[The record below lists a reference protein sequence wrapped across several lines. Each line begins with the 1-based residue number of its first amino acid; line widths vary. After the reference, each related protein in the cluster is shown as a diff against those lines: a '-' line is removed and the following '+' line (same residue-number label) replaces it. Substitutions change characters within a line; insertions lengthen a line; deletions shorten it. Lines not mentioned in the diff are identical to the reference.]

1 MKTVC
6 RLNRKDVSSP
16 RQLFQTLPMIA
27 MTLGSKLLVDP
38 TVTEEVDQARDGELC
53 QIRGHLALGHVQS
66 LARDHVQSLDH
77 VRSLARVL
85 VHAPARGLEAVV
97 GQDEVVLGQGRGH
110 VQEVDPR
117 LGQSPDQDRSLVHDR
132 DQSPVHDRDQA
143 HVPQRGQGLDLHVQD
158 LDPGHLQDL
167 NQDQVMGVGMIVIK
181 LVLLYITVLW
191 WFILSI
197 VILFSISFSPATACH
212 PMVWSSVWH

>member
-1 MKTVC
+1 
-6 RLNRKDVSSP
+6 
-16 RQLFQTLPMIA
+16 MIA

-53 QIRGHLALGHVQS
+53 QIRGHLALGHDHVQS
-66 LARDHVQSLDH
+66 LAHDHVQSLDH

-85 VHAPARGLEAVV
+85 VHAPAQGLEAVV
-97 GQDEVVLGQGRGH
+97 VQDEVVLGQGQGH
-110 VQEVDPR
+110 VQEVDPQ
-117 LGQSPDQDRSLVHDR
+117 LGQSPDRDRSLVHDR

-167 NQDQVMGVGMIVIK
+167 NQDQVMGVGTIVIK
-181 LVLLYITVLW
+181 LSTFVHDCTVVVYLKHRHP
-191 WFILSI
+191 
-197 VILFSISFSPATACH
+197 VFSFF
-212 PMVWSSVWH
+212 

>member
-1 MKTVC
+1 
-6 RLNRKDVSSP
+6 
-16 RQLFQTLPMIA
+16 MIA

-53 QIRGHLALGHVQS
+53 QIRGHLALGHDHVQS
-66 LARDHVQSLDH
+66 LAHDHVQSLDH
-77 VRSLARVL
+77 VRSLAHVL
-85 VHAPARGLEAVV
+85 VPARGLEAVV
-97 GQDEVVLGQGRGH
+97 VQDEVVLGQGRGH

-167 NQDQVMGVGMIVIK
+167 NQDQVMGVGTIVIK

>member
-1 MKTVC
+1 
-6 RLNRKDVSSP
+6 
-16 RQLFQTLPMIA
+16 MIA

-53 QIRGHLALGHVQS
+53 QIRGHLALGHDHVQS
-66 LARDHVQSLDH
+66 LAHDHVQSLDH
-77 VRSLARVL
+77 VRSLAHVL
-85 VHAPARGLEAVV
+85 VHAPAQGLEAVV
-97 GQDEVVLGQGRGH
+97 VQDEVVLGQGRGH
-110 VQEVDPR
+110 VQEVDPQ
-117 LGQSPDQDRSLVHDR
+117 LGRSLDQDRNRSLVHDR
-132 DQSPVHDRDQA
+132 DQSLVHDRDQA

-167 NQDQVMGVGMIVIK
+167 NQDQVMGVGTIVIK

>member
-6 RLNRKDVSSP
+6 RLNRKDVSYP

-77 VRSLARVL
+77 VRSLAHVL
-85 VHAPARGLEAVV
+85 VHAPAQGLEAVV
-97 GQDEVVLGQGRGH
+97 VQDEVVLGQGRGH
-110 VQEVDPR
+110 VQEVDPQP
-117 LGQSPDQDRSLVHDR
+117 GQSPDRDRSLVHDR

-158 LDPGHLQDL
+158 QDPDHLQDL
-167 NQDQVMGVGMIVIK
+167 NQDQVMGVGTIVIK